1 MTAGEAT
8 STLVRASLART
19 GKWAGGIG
27 LVGGFVADVLNP
39 LAPFA
44 AYIALTGAVAA
55 LLIGIAVVFRL
66 VVADRGLPAMVFA
79 ATTAAIAGGV
89 YTLQQQAEANDGL
102 IAQLVP
108 AVAELQRSVGLVAAD
123 VEEIKKTVTETQKT
137 VTETQQTVDQTQQAV
152 AETQKAVGETQ
163 QAVGETQATVTQT
176 QEAVVE
182 TQKAVGE
189 TQQAVAETRDA
200 TTRIEEQ
207 TRVVAEN
214 QAAQQKQA
222 EELQET
228 TERIAVSI
236 EAIADGFAAL
246 AAQGGII
253 AEPKR
258 PDEFYHNARLHELGG
273 DMINARRS
281 YLAFADFDV
290 DAVDPYL
297 RFATLLR
304 VQDGKSGAREVLGT
318 LAEKSKS
325 PAFRL
330 VHALQFDD
338 AQRAG
343 KLDAFLA
350 ENAGYGPAYFLKAE
364 EFSED
369 RLGVQTL
376 ADKRAE
382 SEWLARFVEAE
393 KDGTLV
399 AHFIDHALLGDWL
412 ERANRRLAALG
423 DMSDPARF
431 MPRIVPQRSNADWM
445 ITVSLPEPATAILW
459 RLGDAGGFTETGSLA
474 MIDQSTGKP
483 MANPTFVLPATTSA
497 AAIWIKYLDVRGRE
511 TGPFEVRFDPDS
523 MLQEAN
529 KQILEQFWTSW
540 IAFDASGNRGLV
552 YFTHMLSYRCAIKEV
567 RYGFNGGPLEKS
579 LDLPA
584 CNPADPYGLPD
595 GYLPYFKVGDEITSM
610 SVQVT
615 YADGAQSPVRE
626 FKR

>member
-1 MTAGEAT
+1 MVGET
-8 STLVRASLART
+8 SGLFRASLART
-19 GKWAGGIG
+19 GRWAGGVG

-44 AYIALTGAVAA
+44 AYIALAGAVGA
-55 LLIGIAVVFRL
+55 LLIAVAMAFRL
-66 VVADRGLPAMVFA
+66 LVTDRGVPALVFA

-89 YTLQQQAEANDGL
+89 YAMQQQADATDGI

-123 VEEIKKTVTETQKT
+123 VEEIKKTVAETQKT
-137 VTETQQTVDQTQQAV
+137 VTETQQTVTQTQETV
-152 AETQKAVGETQ
+152 AETQKTVGETQ
-163 QAVGETQATVTQT
+163 KAVTETQATVTQT

-182 TQKAVGE
+182 TQKTVGE
-189 TQQAVAETRDA
+189 TQEA
-200 TTRIEEQ
+200 TARIEEQ

-222 EELQET
+222 EALQQT

-236 EAIADGFAAL
+236 ETIADGFAKL
-246 AAQGGII
+246 ASQGGVI
-253 AEPKR
+253 ADPKR
-258 PDEFYHNARLHELGG
+258 PDEFYHNARIQELGG
-273 DMINARRS
+273 DMVNARRS

-304 VQDGKSGAREVLGT
+304 VQDGKAGAREVLGT

-338 AQRAG
+338 PQRAG
-343 KLDAFLA
+343 KLDAFLS
-350 ENAGYGPAYFLKAE
+350 ENAAYGPAFFLKAE

-376 ADKRAE
+376 ADKKAE
-382 SEWLARFVEAE
+382 AEWLTRFVAAE

-399 AHFIDHALLGDWL
+399 KHFIDHALLGEWL
-412 ERANRRLAALG
+412 DRAHRRLTALG
-423 DMSDPARF
+423 DMSDPSRF
-431 MPRIVPQRSNADWM
+431 TPKIVPQRSNADWM
-445 ITVSLPEPATAILW
+445 ITVSLPEPATGILW
-459 RLGDAGGFTETGSLA
+459 RLGADGPFTETGNLA
-474 MIDQSTGKP
+474 LIDQATGKP
-483 MANPTFVLPATTSA
+483 MPNPSFVLPASTTA
-497 AAIWIKYLDVRGRE
+497 ASLWIKYLDLRGRE

-540 IAFDASGNRGLV
+540 IAFDASGNRGFV

-567 RYGFNGGPLEKS
+567 RYGFNGGAPEKKLE
-579 LDLPA
+579 LPA
-584 CNPADPYGLPD
+584 CNPADPYALPD
-595 GYLPYFKVGDEITSM
+595 GYLPFFKVGEDVTSM

>member
-1 MTAGEAT
+1 MVGETA
-8 STLVRASLART
+8 STLLRASLARA

-44 AYIALTGAVAA
+44 AYIALTGALAA
-55 LLIGIAVVFRL
+55 LLIGIAIVFRL
-66 VVADRGLPAMVFA
+66 VVADRGVPAMVFA
-79 ATTAAIAGGV
+79 ATTAAISGGV
-89 YTLQQQAEANDGL
+89 YTLQKQAEANDGL
-102 IAQLVP
+102 IAQMVP

-123 VEEIKKTVTETQKT
+123 VGEIRKTVSETQKT
-137 VTETQQTVDQTQQAV
+137 VTETQAAVTQTQEAV

-163 QAVGETQATVTQT
+163 QAVV
-176 QEAVVE
+176 
-182 TQKAVGE
+182 
-189 TQQAVAETRDA
+189 ETRDA

-222 EELQET
+222 EALQET

-236 EAIADGFAAL
+236 ETIADGFAKL
-246 AAQGGII
+246 ASQGGVI
-253 AEPKR
+253 ADPKR
-258 PDEFYHNARLHELGG
+258 PDEFYHNARIQELGG
-273 DMINARRS
+273 DMVNARRS

-304 VQDGKSGAREVLGT
+304 VQDGRAGAREVLGT
-318 LAEKSKS
+318 IAEKSKS

-338 AQRAG
+338 AQRASR
-343 KLDAFLA
+343 LDAFLA
-350 ENAGYGPAYFLKAE
+350 ENAAYGPAFFLKAE

-376 ADKRAE
+376 ADKKGEA
-382 SEWLARFVEAE
+382 EWLTRFVAAE

-399 AHFIDHALLGDWL
+399 KHFIDHALLGEWL
-412 ERANRRLAALG
+412 ERAHRRLAALG
-423 DMSDPARF
+423 DMSDPSRF

-459 RLGDAGGFTETGSLA
+459 RLGDAGDFTETGHLA
-474 MIDQSTGKP
+474 MMDQSTGKP
-483 MANPTFVLPATTSA
+483 MPNPTFVLPATTSA
-497 AAIWIKYLDVRGRE
+497 AAIWIKYLDIRGRE

-552 YFTHMLSYRCAIKEV
+552 YFTHMLSYRCAIKAV

-579 LDLPA
+579 LDMPA
-584 CNPADPYGLPD
+584 CNPADPYALPD
-595 GYLPYFKVGDEITSM
+595 GYLPYFKVGDDVTSM

-626 FKR
+626 FRR

>member
-1 MTAGEAT
+1 MVGETT
-8 STLVRASLART
+8 STLFRASLART
-19 GKWAGGIG
+19 GKWAGGVG

-55 LLIGIAVVFRL
+55 LLIGVAVVFRL
-66 VVADRGLPAMVFA
+66 VVADRGIPALVFA

-89 YTLQQQAEANDGL
+89 YAMQQQADATDGL
-102 IAQLVP
+102 IAELVP

-123 VEEIKKTVTETQKT
+123 VEEIRQTVTETQKT
-137 VTETQQTVDQTQQAV
+137 VTETQQTV
-152 AETQKAVGETQ
+152 
-163 QAVGETQATVTQT
+163 TQT

-182 TQKAVGE
+182 TQKAVAE
-189 TQQAVAETRDA
+189 TQQAVTETQGTVTETRD
-200 TTRIEEQ
+200 TTARIEEQ
-207 TRVVAEN
+207 TRTVAEN
-214 QAAQQKQA
+214 QAVQQKQT
-222 EELQET
+222 EELQQT

-236 EAIADGFAAL
+236 EAIADGFARL

-253 AEPKR
+253 ADPKR

-273 DMINARRS
+273 DMVNARRS

-290 DAVDPYL
+290 DAIDPYL

-304 VQDGKSGAREVLGT
+304 VQDGKSGAREVLGA
-318 LAEKSKS
+318 LAETSKS

-338 AQRAG
+338 PQRTG

-350 ENAGYGPAYFLKAE
+350 ENADYGPAFFLKSE

-369 RLGVQTL
+369 RLGFQTL
-376 ADKRAE
+376 ADRRAE
-382 SEWLARFVEAE
+382 AEWLERFVAAE
-393 KDGTLV
+393 KGGTLV
-399 AHFIDHALLGDWL
+399 RHFIDHALLGDWL
-412 ERANRRLAALG
+412 ERAHRRLAALG
-423 DMSDPARF
+423 DMSDASRF
-431 MPRIVPQRSNADWM
+431 TPKIVPQRSNADWM
-445 ITVSLPEPATAILW
+445 ITVSLPEPSTGISW
-459 RLGDAGGFTETGSLA
+459 RLGGEGAFTDTGSLA
-474 MIDQSTGKP
+474 MIDQSTGKAMP
-483 MANPTFVLPATTSA
+483 NPTFVLPATTAA

-511 TGPFEVRFDPDS
+511 TGPFEIRFDPDA

-552 YFTHMLSYRCAIKEV
+552 YFSHMLSYRCAIRDV
-567 RYGFNGGPLEKS
+567 RYGFNGGPLEQK
-579 LDLPA
+579 LELPA
-584 CNPADPYGLPD
+584 CNPADPYALPD
-595 GYLPYFKVGDEITSM
+595 GYLPFFKVGEDVTSM

>member
-1 MTAGEAT
+1 MVGETASA
-8 STLVRASLART
+8 LLRASLARA

-44 AYIALTGAVAA
+44 AYIALTGALAA
-55 LLIGIAVVFRL
+55 LLIGIAIVFRL
-66 VVADRGLPAMVFA
+66 VIADRGVPAMVFA
-79 ATTAAIAGGV
+79 ATTAAISGGV

-102 IAQLVP
+102 IAQMVP
-108 AVAELQRSVGLVAAD
+108 AVAGLQRSVGLVAVD
-123 VEEIKKTVTETQKT
+123 VGEIKKTVAETQKT
-137 VTETQQTVDQTQQAV
+137 
-152 AETQKAVGETQ
+152 
-163 QAVGETQATVTQT
+163 VGETQATVTQT

-189 TQQAVAETRDA
+189 TQQAVVETRDA

-222 EELQET
+222 EALQET

-246 AAQGGII
+246 AAQGGVI
-253 AEPKR
+253 ADPKR
-258 PDEFYHNARLHELGG
+258 PDEFYHNARIQELGG
-273 DMINARRS
+273 DMINARRN

-304 VQDGKSGAREVLGT
+304 VQDGRAGAREVLGT

-350 ENAGYGPAYFLKAE
+350 DNAAYGPAFFLKAE

-376 ADKRAE
+376 ADKKGEA
-382 SEWLARFVEAE
+382 EWLTRFVAAE

-399 AHFIDHALLGDWL
+399 KHFIDHALLGEWL
-412 ERANRRLAALG
+412 ERAHRRLAALG
-423 DMSDPARF
+423 DMSDPSRF

-497 AAIWIKYLDVRGRE
+497 AAIWIKYLDIRGRE

-552 YFTHMLSYRCAIKEV
+552 YFTHMLSYRCAIKAV

-579 LDLPA
+579 LELPA

-626 FKR
+626 FRR

>member
-1 MTAGEAT
+1 MVGETA
-8 STLVRASLART
+8 STLLRVSLART

-55 LLIGIAVVFRL
+55 LLIGIAIVFRL
-66 VVADRGLPAMVFA
+66 VVADRGVPAMIFA

-89 YTLQQQAEANDGL
+89 YTLQQQADANDGVV
-102 IAQLVP
+102 AKLVP
-108 AVAELQRSVGLVAAD
+108 AVAELQRTVGLVAAD
-123 VEEIKKTVTETQKT
+123 VDEIRKTVTETQKT
-137 VTETQQTVDQTQQAV
+137 VTETQQTVTRTQQAVAETQKTVTETQATVTRTEEAV

-163 QAVGETQATVTQT
+163 QAVA
-176 QEAVVE
+176 EA
-182 TQKAVGE
+182 
-189 TQQAVAETRDA
+189 RDA

-214 QAAQQKQA
+214 QAVQQKQA
-222 EELQET
+222 EALQET
-228 TERIAVSI
+228 AERIAVSI
-236 EAIADGFAAL
+236 EAIADGFARL
-246 AAQGGII
+246 ASQGGVI

-258 PDEFYHNARLHELGG
+258 PDEFYHNARLQELGG
-273 DMINARRS
+273 DMVNARRS

-304 VQDGKSGAREVLGT
+304 VQDGRSGAREVLGT

-325 PAFRL
+325 PAIRL

-338 AQRAG
+338 AQRAA

-350 ENAGYGPAYFLKAE
+350 DNAAYGPAFFLKAE

-376 ADKRAE
+376 ADKKAE
-382 SEWLARFVEAE
+382 AEWLSRFVAAE

-399 AHFIDHALLGDWL
+399 RHFIDHALLGEWL
-412 ERANRRLAALG
+412 ERANRRLATLG
-423 DMSDPARF
+423 DLSDPSRF

-459 RLGDAGGFTETGSLA
+459 RLGDSGDFTSTGQLA
-474 MIDQSTGKP
+474 MMDQSTGKP
-483 MANPTFVLPATTSA
+483 MPNPTFVLPATTSA
-497 AAIWIKYLDVRGRE
+497 ASIWIKYLDMRGRE
-511 TGPFEVRFDPDS
+511 TGPFAVRFDPDS

-552 YFTHMLSYRCAIKEV
+552 YFTHMLSYRCAIKAV
-567 RYGFNGGPLEKS
+567 HYGFNGGPLAKS
-579 LDLPA
+579 LDMPA
-584 CNPADPYGLPD
+584 CNPADPYALPD
-595 GYLPYFKVGDEITSM
+595 GYLPYFRVGDDVASM

-615 YADGAQSPVRE
+615 YADGTQSPVRE
-626 FKR
+626 FRR

>member
-1 MTAGEAT
+1 MVGETA
-8 STLVRASLART
+8 STLLRASLART
-19 GKWAGGIG
+19 GKWAGGVG

-44 AYIALTGAVAA
+44 AYFALAGAVAA
-55 LLIGIAVVFRL
+55 LLIAIAMMFRL
-66 VVADRGLPAMVFA
+66 LVTDRGVPAFVFA
-79 ATTAAIAGGV
+79 VTTAAIAGGV
-89 YTLQQQAEANDGL
+89 YAMQQQAEATDGI
-102 IAQLVP
+102 IAELVP

-123 VEEIKKTVTETQKT
+123 VEEIKKTVSETQKT
-137 VTETQQTVDQTQQAV
+137 VT
-152 AETQKAVGETQ
+152 
-163 QAVGETQATVTQT
+163 ETQATVTQT

-189 TQQAVAETRDA
+189 TQQAVTQTQQAVAATQETATETRDA
-200 TTRIEEQ
+200 TARIEEQ

-222 EELQET
+222 EALQQT

-236 EAIADGFAAL
+236 EAIADGFAQL

-258 PDEFYHNARLHELGG
+258 PDEFYHNARLYELGG

-290 DAVDPYL
+290 DAVDPAL

-318 LAEKSKS
+318 LAEKSKA

-338 AQRAG
+338 PQRAG

-350 ENAGYGPAYFLKAE
+350 ENAAYGPAFFLKAE

-382 SEWLARFVEAE
+382 AEWLTRFVEAE
-393 KDGTLV
+393 KDGTLA

-412 ERANRRLAALG
+412 DRAHRRLTALG
-423 DMSDPARF
+423 DMSDPSRF

-445 ITVSLPEPATAILW
+445 ITVSLPETATAILW
-459 RLGDAGGFTETGSLA
+459 RLGDAGDFTETGNLA

-483 MANPTFVLPATTSA
+483 MANPTFVMPASTSA
-497 AAIWIKYLDVRGRE
+497 ASLWIKYLDIRGRE

-523 MLQEAN
+523 ALQEAN

-552 YFTHMLSYRCAIKEV
+552 YFTHMLSYRCAIKAV
-567 RYGFNGGPLEKS
+567 RYGLNGGPLEKG

-615 YADGAQSPVRE
+615 YADGTRSPVRE

>member
-1 MTAGEAT
+1 MAGETT
-8 STLVRASLART
+8 STLLKASLART
-19 GKWAGGIG
+19 GKWAGGVG
-27 LVGGFVADVLNP
+27 LIGGFVADVLNP

-55 LLIGIAVVFRL
+55 LLIGIAMAFRL
-66 VVADRGLPAMVFA
+66 MVADRGVPALVFA
-79 ATTAAIAGGV
+79 ATTAAIAGSV
-89 YTLQQQAEANDGL
+89 YAMQQQADAADGL
-102 IAQLVP
+102 IAELVP
-108 AVAELQRSVGLVAAD
+108 AVAELQRSIGLVAAN
-123 VEEIKKTVTETQKT
+123 VEEIQQTVTETQKT
-137 VTETQQTVDQTQQAV
+137 V
-152 AETQKAVGETQ
+152 AETQKAVAETQ
-163 QAVGETQATVTQT
+163 QAVTQT
-176 QEAVVE
+176 QETV
-182 TQKAVGE
+182 T
-189 TQQAVAETRDA
+189 ETREA
-200 TTRIEEQ
+200 TARIEEQ
-207 TRVVAEN
+207 ARVVAEN

-222 EELQET
+222 EELQQT

-236 EAIADGFAAL
+236 EAIADGFAQL
-246 AAQGGII
+246 ATQGGII
-253 AEPKR
+253 ADAKR

-273 DMINARRS
+273 DMVNARRS

-304 VQDGKSGAREVLGT
+304 VQDGKPGAREVLGA

-338 AQRAG
+338 PQRVAR
-343 KLDAFLA
+343 LEAFLA
-350 ENAGYGPAYFLKAE
+350 DNADYGPAYFLKAE

-376 ADKRAE
+376 ADRRAE
-382 SEWLARFVEAE
+382 AEWLARFVEAE

-399 AHFIDHALLGDWL
+399 AHFIDHALLGEWL
-412 ERANRRLAALG
+412 ERAHRRLAALG
-423 DMSDPARF
+423 DMSDPSRF

-445 ITVSLPEPATAILW
+445 ITVSLPEPATGILW
-459 RLGDAGGFTETGSLA
+459 RLGGEGSFTETGSLA

-483 MANPTFVLPATTSA
+483 MPNPTFVLPATTSA
-497 AAIWIKYLDVRGRE
+497 ATIWVKYLDVRGRE

-523 MLQEAN
+523 ALQEAN

-552 YFTHMLSYRCAIKEV
+552 YFSHMLSYRCAIKAV
-567 RYGFNGGPLEKS
+567 RYGFNGGPLERS

-595 GYLPYFKVGDEITSM
+595 GYLPYFKVGEDVTSM

>member
-1 MTAGEAT
+1 MVGETA
-8 STLVRASLART
+8 STLLRASLART
-19 GKWAGGIG
+19 GKWAGGVGLIG
-27 LVGGFVADVLNP
+27 GLIADVLNP

-44 AYIALTGAVAA
+44 AYIALAGAVAA
-55 LLIGIAVVFRL
+55 LLIGVAMMFRL
-66 VVADRGLPAMVFA
+66 LVTDRGVPAFVFA
-79 ATTAAIAGGV
+79 VTTAAVAGGV
-89 YTLQQQAEANDGL
+89 YAIQQQAEATDGI
-102 IAQLVP
+102 IAELVP

-123 VEEIKKTVTETQKT
+123 VEEIKKTVS
-137 VTETQQTVDQTQQAV
+137 
-152 AETQKAVGETQ
+152 ETQKAVT
-163 QAVGETQATVTQT
+163 ETQATVTQT

-189 TQQAVAETRDA
+189 TQQAVTQTQQAVAETQKTVGETQQAVTETQQTVTQTQEA
-200 TTRIEEQ
+200 TARIEEQ

-214 QAAQQKQA
+214 QVAQQKQA
-222 EELQET
+222 EALQQT

-236 EAIADGFAAL
+236 EAIADGFAQL

-273 DMINARRS
+273 DMINARRN
-281 YLAFADFDV
+281 YLAFADFGV

-318 LAEKSKS
+318 LAEKSTA

-338 AQRAG
+338 PQRTG

-350 ENAGYGPAYFLKAE
+350 ENAAYGPAFFLKAE
-364 EFSED
+364 EYSED

-382 SEWLARFVEAE
+382 AEWLTRFVAAE

-399 AHFIDHALLGDWL
+399 AHFIDHALLGEWL
-412 ERANRRLAALG
+412 DRAHRRLAALG
-423 DMSDPARF
+423 DMSDPSRF

-459 RLGDAGGFTETGSLA
+459 RLGGEGGFTETGNLA

-483 MANPTFVLPATTSA
+483 MANPTFALPATTA
-497 AAIWIKYLDVRGRE
+497 ASTIWVKYLDVRGRE

-523 MLQEAN
+523 ALQEAN

-552 YFTHMLSYRCAIKEV
+552 YFSHMLSYRCAIKEV
-567 RYGFNGGPLEKS
+567 RYGFNGGAPEKK
-579 LDLPA
+579 LDMPA
-584 CNPADPYGLPD
+584 CNPADPYALPD
-595 GYLPYFKVGDEITSM
+595 GFLPFFKVGEDVTSM

>member
-1 MTAGEAT
+1 MVGETA
-8 STLVRASLART
+8 STLLRASLART
-19 GKWAGGIG
+19 GRWAGGVG

-44 AYIALTGAVAA
+44 AYIALAGAVAA
-55 LLIGIAVVFRL
+55 LLIAVAMMFRVL
-66 VVADRGLPAMVFA
+66 ITDRGVPALVFA
-79 ATTAAIAGGV
+79 VTTAAIAGGV
-89 YTLQQQAEANDGL
+89 YAMQQQAEANDGIL
-102 IAQLVP
+102 AELVP

-123 VEEIKKTVTETQKT
+123 VEEIKKTVS
-137 VTETQQTVDQTQQAV
+137 
-152 AETQKAVGETQ
+152 ETQKAVT
-163 QAVGETQATVTQT
+163 ETQATVTQT

-189 TQQAVAETRDA
+189 TQEAVTQTQQAVAETQETVTETRDA
-200 TTRIEEQ
+200 TARIEEQ

-222 EELQET
+222 EALQQT

-236 EAIADGFAAL
+236 ETIADGFARL

-258 PDEFYHNARLHELGG
+258 PDEFYHNARLYELGG
-273 DMINARRS
+273 DMVNARRS

-290 DAVDPYL
+290 DAVDPVL

-318 LAEKSKS
+318 LAEKAKA

-338 AQRAG
+338 PQRAG

-350 ENAGYGPAYFLKAE
+350 DNAAYGPAFFLKAE

-376 ADKRAE
+376 ADKHAE
-382 SEWLARFVEAE
+382 AEWLTRFVAAE

-399 AHFIDHALLGDWL
+399 AHFIDHALLGEWL
-412 ERANRRLAALG
+412 DRAHRRLTALG
-423 DMSDPARF
+423 DMSDTSRF

-459 RLGDAGGFTETGSLA
+459 RLGGEGGFTETGNLA

-483 MANPTFVLPATTSA
+483 MANPTFVLPTTVSPG
-497 AAIWIKYLDVRGRE
+497 AIWIKYLDIRGRE
-511 TGPFEVRFDPDS
+511 TGPFEIRFDPDS
-523 MLQEAN
+523 ALQEAN

-552 YFTHMLSYRCAIKEV
+552 YFSHMLSYRCAIRDV
-567 RYGFNGGPLEKS
+567 HYGFNGGPLEQK
-579 LDLPA
+579 LELPA
-584 CNPADPYGLPD
+584 CNPADPYALPD
-595 GYLPYFKVGDEITSM
+595 GYLPYFKVGEDVTSM

>member
-1 MTAGEAT
+1 MVGETA

-27 LVGGFVADVLNP
+27 LVGGLVADVLNP

-44 AYIALTGAVAA
+44 AYIAMTGALAA
-55 LLIGIAVVFRL
+55 LLIGVAIVFRL
-66 VVADRGLPAMVFA
+66 VVADRGVPAMIFA
-79 ATTAAIAGGV
+79 ATTAAVAGGV
-89 YTLQQQAEANDGL
+89 YTMQQQAEANDGL
-102 IAQLVP
+102 IAELVP
-108 AVAELQRSVGLVAAD
+108 AVAELQRSVGLVAAN
-123 VEEIKKTVTETQKT
+123 VEEIQKTVSETQKTVSETQKT
-137 VTETQQTVDQTQQAV
+137 VTETQQTVGQTQEAV
-152 AETQKAVGETQ
+152 AETQKTVGETQ
-163 QAVGETQATVTQT
+163 QAVTETR
-176 QEAVVE
+176 
-182 TQKAVGE
+182 
-189 TQQAVAETRDA
+189 QAVAETQQTVARTQETVTETRDA
-200 TTRIEEQ
+200 TARIEEQ

-214 QAAQQKQA
+214 QVVQQKQA
-222 EELQET
+222 EALQET

-304 VQDGKSGAREVLGT
+304 VQDGKAGAREVLGT

-343 KLDAFLA
+343 RLDAFLS
-350 ENAGYGPAYFLKAE
+350 ENAAYGPAFFLKAE

-382 SEWLARFVEAE
+382 AEWLSRFVEAE

-399 AHFIDHALLGDWL
+399 AHFIDHALLGEWL
-412 ERANRRLAALG
+412 ERAQRRLAALG
-423 DMSDPARF
+423 DMSDPSRF

-459 RLGDAGGFTETGSLA
+459 RLGDAGGFTETGNLA
-474 MIDQSTGKP
+474 VIDQSTGKP
-483 MANPTFVLPATTSA
+483 MPNPTFVLPATTST
-497 AAIWIKYLDVRGRE
+497 AAIWIKYLDIRGRE

-552 YFTHMLSYRCAIKEV
+552 YFTHMLSYRCAIKAV

-579 LDLPA
+579 LELPA
-584 CNPADPYGLPD
+584 CNPADPYALPD
-595 GYLPYFKVGDEITSM
+595 GYLPYFKVGDDVTSM

-615 YADGAQSPVRE
+615 YADGAESPVRE